1 MKRALCLLFCAT
13 AALGG
18 CGGDDPEP
26 RADAAGDAE
35 KTVREYLTALLDKD
49 GAAACSKFTPQY
61 QRSVLEQNESFA
73 KEARARNCAQLIE
86 AITRS
91 SPSVRFEDQP
101 LTKENVGK
109 VALETRARQSGDEWN
124 ATVTGRR
131 GVQRYELE
139 TRDGKW
145 LITKIER
152 AG

>member
-1 MKRALCLLFCAT
+1 MKRALCLLLCAT

-18 CGGDDPEP
+18 CGGDDTDP
-26 RADAAGDAE
+26 REDAAGDAE

-49 GAAACSKFTPQY
+49 GAAACSKFAPQY

-73 KEARARNCAQLIE
+73 RESRARTCAQLID

-101 LTKENVGK
+101 LTKDNVGK
-109 VALETRARQSGDEWN
+109 LDLETRARQSGEEWN
-124 ATVTGRR
+124 ATVTGKR
-131 GVQRYELE
+131 GVQRYELQ

-152 AG
+152 VG

>member
-1 MKRALCLLFCAT
+1 MKRALCLLLCST
-13 AALGG
+13 AALAG
-18 CGGDDPEP
+18 CGGDDTNP
-26 RADAAGDAE
+26 RGDAAGDAE
-35 KTVREYLTALLDKD
+35 KAVRGYLTALLDKD
-49 GAAACSKFTPQY
+49 GAAACSKFTPEY

-73 KEARARNCAQLIE
+73 REARARDCAQLIE

-101 LTKENVGK
+101 LTKDNVGK
-109 VALETRARQSGDEWN
+109 VDLETRVRQSGEEWN

-139 TRDGKW
+139 TRDGRW
-145 LITKIER
+145 LIAKIER